1 MDCFQNIDETI
12 VIIPSIMNDYEMY
25 VLNNE
30 TAADDL
36 FFNYYDNAVSEYNKI
51 LNRKLDYS
59 DKNSS
64 VLVLIKGSPTIIRIS
79 PSLNSVYGP
88 EIL

>member
-30 TAADDL
+30 ML
-36 FFNYYDNAVSEYNKI
+36 QMI
-51 LNRKLDYS
+51 YS
-59 DKNSS
+59 
-64 VLVLIKGSPTIIRIS
+64 LIIMIMQ
-79 PSLNSVYGP
+79 
-88 EIL
+88 